1 MNEKIKIFKAIGD
14 ETRVKILILLSNR
27 NICAKGIAKHLESS
41 EAAVSQHIKILKE
54 ANIII
59 AYKQGYYVMYELNE
73 KVLEEAIGFINLLIH
88 KNTDLISNEYN
99 FNIEEA
105 NTARCKRG
113 CKSMKGCCKNK
124 IKEE

>member
-27 NICAKGIAKHLESS
+27 NICAKGI
-41 EAAVSQHIKILKE
+41 AVSQHIKILKE

>member
-27 NICAKGIAKHLESS
+27 NICAKGIAKHLEIS

-73 KVLEEAIGFINLLIH
+73 INLLIH

>member
-1 MNEKIKIFKAIGD
+1 MNEKIKVFKAIGD
-14 ETRVKILILLSNR
+14 ETRVKILLLLSNR
-27 NICAKGIAKHLESS
+27 NICAKGIAKHLEIS

-73 KVLEEAIGFINLLIH
+73 RVLEEAIGFINLLIH

-99 FNIEEA
+99 FNIEEV
-105 NTARCKRG
+105 NTARCKHG

>member
-1 MNEKIKIFKAIGD
+1 MEKLVKVFKALSD
-14 ETRVKILILLSNR
+14 ETRLNILLLVSKR
-27 NICAKGIAKHLESS
+27 SVCQKGISKYLGISDS
-41 EAAVSQHIKILKE
+41 AVSQHIKVLKE

>member
-27 NICAKGIAKHLESS
+27 NICAKGIAKHLEIS

-73 KVLEEAIGFINLLIH
+73 RVLE
-88 KNTDLISNEYN
+88 
-99 FNIEEA
+99 
-105 NTARCKRG
+105 RG
-113 CKSMKGCCKNK
+113 GK
-124 IKEE
+124 